1 MCVAKH
7 AKVTQNNKFAIS
19 LKYFKSE
26 VSDEADFCMQINMK
40 VFFKLIQW
48 FLLWMNKH
56 SKSSQNSKFLMF
68 LQYLLKE
75 VRDEVDFLDGD

>member
-40 VFFKLIQW
+40 VFFKLIQ
-48 FLLWMNKH
+48 
-56 SKSSQNSKFLMF
+56 
-68 LQYLLKE
+68 
-75 VRDEVDFLDGD
+75 